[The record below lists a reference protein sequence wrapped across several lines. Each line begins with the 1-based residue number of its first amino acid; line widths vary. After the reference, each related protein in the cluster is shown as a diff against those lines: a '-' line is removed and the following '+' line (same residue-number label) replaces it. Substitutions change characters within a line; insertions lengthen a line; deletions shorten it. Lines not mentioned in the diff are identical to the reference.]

1 MKKTERRA
9 GCKREGRSRS
19 WRSTSGS
26 HRGAASDRWTQKIVT
41 TAMDSWDA
49 GGTCYHCSNVPLF
62 HCTTVP
68 LAPVTTPHLPSSV
81 CLYFLRH
88 LPLKLRITWAGHLRQ
103 RSWVSVR
110 FLFPLWSSLL
120 FAGLFGI
127 HCQCNAVRGK
137 ATDATL
143 VSLAGALLLLKKQ
156 RVGGGEEGYGGT
168 TPKFLIYIPLCP
180 SLLPPPSRHVLTHPK
195 PFWPLTIY
203 LETQVNPQT
212 TKYEGLALSIYHP

>member
-49 GGTCYHCSNVPLF
+49 GGTCYRCLLLSVSTSFVIF
-62 HCTTVP
+62 HWNCELRELVICARGP
-68 LAPVTTPHLPSSV
+68 GCPSDF
-81 CLYFLRH
+81 CFEILL
-88 LPLKLRITWAGHLRQ
+88 
-103 RSWVSVR
+103 
-110 FLFPLWSSLL
+110 PLWSSLL

-203 LETQVNPQT
+203 LETQVNSQT
-212 TKYEGLALSIYHP
+212 TKYEGLSLSIYHP

>member
-1 MKKTERRA
+1 MWKPPWRRQWPLDT
-9 GCKREGRSRS
+9 KN
-19 WRSTSGS
+19 
-26 HRGAASDRWTQKIVT
+26 SDRCNGQLRCW
-41 TAMDSWDA
+41 W
-49 GGTCYHCSNVPLF
+49 HLLPL
-62 HCTTVP
+62 
-68 LAPVTTPHLPSSV
+68 LPSV

-88 LPLKLRITWAGHLRQ
+88 LPLKLRITRAGHLRL

-212 TKYEGLALSIYHP
+212 TKYEGLSLSIYHP

>member
-1 MKKTERRA
+1 M
-9 GCKREGRSRS
+9 
-19 WRSTSGS
+19 
-26 HRGAASDRWTQKIVT
+26 
-41 TAMDSWDA
+41 
-49 GGTCYHCSNVPLF
+49 
-62 HCTTVP
+62 
-68 LAPVTTPHLPSSV
+68 
-81 CLYFLRH
+81 
-88 LPLKLRITWAGHLRQ
+88 
-103 RSWVSVR
+103 SVR

-203 LETQVNPQT
+203 LETQVNSQPQN
-212 TKYEGLALSIYHP
+212 TKVSHSVFITLKSQFWTFQMLNYNLFFKAEIQFNVLLNMSPLSFPDCFNSGWQFPFLSVYPCAQLKLVNWFWSPLISYCVIF

>member
-1 MKKTERRA
+1 MLVA
-9 GCKREGRSRS
+9 P
-19 WRSTSGS
+19 
-26 HRGAASDRWTQKIVT
+26 VT
-41 TAMDSWDA
+41 TVPMF
-49 GGTCYHCSNVPLF
+49 HCSTVPLF
-62 HCTTVP
+62 HWHLLP
-68 LAPVTTPHLPSSV
+68 PHTCLLLSVSTSFVIFHWNCELRELVICARGPGCPSDF
-81 CLYFLRH
+81 CFEILL
-88 LPLKLRITWAGHLRQ
+88 
-103 RSWVSVR
+103 
-110 FLFPLWSSLL
+110 PLWSSLL

-203 LETQVNPQT
+203 LETQVNSQPQN
-212 TKYEGLALSIYHP
+212 TKVSHSVFITLKSQFWAF